1 MPYPYPIVTKFYQ
14 NNFYTPAL
22 KLDFQTSA
30 KARKQI
36 RQAEVCAIQKKNC
49 KSNRSCQEQ
58 TRLQFE

>member
-36 RQAEVCAIQKKNC
+36 RQAEVCAIQKK
-49 KSNRSCQEQ
+49 K
-58 TRLQFE
+58 L

>member
-14 NNFYTPAL
+14 NNFYTPALRL

-36 RQAEVCAIQKKNC
+36 RQAEVCAIQKK
-49 KSNRSCQEQ
+49 K
-58 TRLQFE
+58 L